1 MCRFFKTN
9 KNTFSIDFANIIYF
23 FILQIS
29 FTFFTRYRLNIFF
42 VFSKK
47 IFFLHFQSQ
56 LQKSPRH
63 LPKKHRGENL
73 GIKNSNKTD
82 VSFFADNN
90 LPITL
95 ARLSLREN
103 FVSLEFYRTRHILNW
118 LAVVEKNF
126 ESVARFEGSKFEFG
140 ADEIHWT

>member
-1 MCRFFKTN
+1 MNLQTPSQKIVQTLFGIRSGEMPCKGTTKIEIETTFQKT
-9 KNTFSIDFANIIYF
+9 
-23 FILQIS
+23 
-29 FTFFTRYRLNIFF
+29 FTNSPT
-42 VFSKK
+42 
-47 IFFLHFQSQ
+47 

-63 LPKKHRGENL
+63 LPKKYRGENL

-82 VSFFADNN
+82 VSFFTNDN

-103 FVSLEFYRTRHILNW
+103 FVSLELYRTRHVLNW
-118 LAVVEKNF
+118 LAVVEKDF

>member
-29 FTFFTRYRLNIFF
+29 FTFFTRYRLNIFLF
-42 VFSKK
+42 FQKK
-47 IFFLHFQSQ
+47 IFLHFQSQ

-82 VSFFADNN
+82 VSFFTNDN

-103 FVSLEFYRTRHILNW
+103 FVSLELYRTRNVLNW
-118 LAVVEKNF
+118 LAVVEKDF
-126 ESVARFEGSKFEFG
+126 ESVARFEGSKFELC